1 MLVHLLFLFIVVQLS
16 DWSSTEALVPIA
28 TPRVLTLRQTAAR
41 NHPRLDV
48 LSVTP
53 NGIPTSTTGDTK
65 STAATRYE
73 EETLR
78 ALENLRARQASELKE
93 TERLI
98 RLIQLQHNVDE
109 NGVDEDDAFTTA
121 WTPGVL
127 IGFDYGF
134 VSRSEGP
141 PPVNASSVILAANQA
156 GGPPSNIWKLG
167 SAQFMRNLR
176 AMIGEY
182 TDEPD
187 ATLTSLQESRQELL
201 KQLRL
206 NSTEIWRRE
215 EEYNRASMTAPAPW
229 VIQIPYFA
237 VCYML
242 DVIYEHRY
250 IPARFF
256 LLETVAR
263 MPYMSYIS
271 MLHLY
276 ETLGFWRRSADMK
289 RIHFAE
295 ELNEYRHLLIME
307 SLGGDQAW
315 IDRFIAQHS
324 AIVYYVVLCILWA
337 LSPSLSYKFS
347 EMLET
352 HAVNTYSVFL
362 SDNEELLKKL
372 PPSKAAV
379 EYYALGTSDPFY
391 AEFQTSTDMVRRPR
405 LQSLYDVFAAIR
417 DDEGDHVRAMQSA
430 LDENAV
436 VQSPSVERR
445 ILTGLALIAAAT
457 VLATAGMGGDWM
469 SADLGDM
476 VATET
481 ESGTLLEALAA
492 GAAATAQQAFRENVA
507 EDVGRMEITASTLTE
522 SLERFGKEL
531 FEFLIRL
538 L

>member
-1 MLVHLLFLFIVVQLS
+1 
-16 DWSSTEALVPIA
+16 
-28 TPRVLTLRQTAAR
+28 
-41 NHPRLDV
+41 
-48 LSVTP
+48 
-53 NGIPTSTTGDTK
+53 
-65 STAATRYE
+65 
-73 EETLR
+73 
-78 ALENLRARQASELKE
+78 
-93 TERLI
+93 
-98 RLIQLQHNVDE
+98 
-109 NGVDEDDAFTTA
+109 
-121 WTPGVL
+121 
-127 IGFDYGF
+127 
-134 VSRSEGP
+134 
-141 PPVNASSVILAANQA
+141 
-156 GGPPSNIWKLG
+156 
-167 SAQFMRNLR
+167 
-176 AMIGEY
+176 
-182 TDEPD
+182 
-187 ATLTSLQESRQELL
+187 
-201 KQLRL
+201 
-206 NSTEIWRRE
+206 
-215 EEYNRASMTAPAPW
+215 
-229 VIQIPYFA
+229 
-237 VCYML
+237 
-242 DVIYEHRY
+242 
-250 IPARFF
+250 
-256 LLETVAR
+256 
-263 MPYMSYIS
+263 MSYIS

>member
-1 MLVHLLFLFIVVQLS
+1 V
-16 DWSSTEALVPIA
+16 
-28 TPRVLTLRQTAAR
+28 
-41 NHPRLDV
+41 V

-53 NGIPTSTTGDTK
+53 NGIPTSPSDTK
-65 STAATRYE
+65 STVASTSSE
-73 EETLR
+73 DETLR
-78 ALENLRARQASELKE
+78 ALENLRARQAAELKE

-98 RLIQLQHNVDE
+98 RLIQRQHTDE
-109 NGVDEDDAFTTA
+109 KVLDEDEDDFESTV
-121 WTPGVL
+121 WTPSVL

-134 VSRSEGP
+134 ISRSEGP
-141 PPVNASSVILAANQA
+141 PLNASSVLLAAANQV
-156 GGPPSNIWKLG
+156 GGPPANILKLG

-187 ATLTSLQESRQELL
+187 ATLTPLQESRQELL

-206 NSTEIWRRE
+206 NGTEIWRRE
-215 EEYNRASMTAPAPW
+215 EEYKRTFRSTPAPF
-229 VIQIPYFA
+229 VIQIPYLA
-237 VCYML
+237 ICYML
-242 DVIYEHRY
+242 DVMYEHRY

-263 MPYMSYIS
+263 MPYMSYIA

-276 ETLGFWRRSADMK
+276 ETIGFWRQSADMK

-315 IDRFIAQHS
+315 MDRFIAQHA
-324 AIVYYVVLCILWA
+324 AIVYYFVLCILWA
-337 LSPSLSYKFS
+337 MSPSLSYKFS

-372 PPSKAAV
+372 PPSKPAV
-379 EYYALGTSDPFY
+379 EYYTLGTSDPFY
-391 AEFQTSTDMVRRPR
+391 AEFQTSSAMVRRPR

-417 DDEGDHVRAMQSA
+417 DDEGDHVQAMQMA

-445 ILTGLALIAAAT
+445 ILTGLALVAAAA
-457 VLATAGMGGDWM
+457 VLASTGVVGDWM
-469 SADLGDM
+469 STDLGDM
-476 VATET
+476 AATDVEA
-481 ESGTLLEALAA
+481 GTLMDVLAA
-492 GAAATAQQAFRENVA
+492 GAAATAQQAFRDNVA
-507 EDVGRMEITASTLTE
+507 EDVVEATALTE
-522 SLERFGKEL
+522 PLERFGKEIL
-531 FEFLIRL
+531 EFLMRL